1 VAEHPMV
8 FATLTAPGFGAV
20 HTTRG
25 PGRACHPGK
34 DRRCPHGRPR
44 TCPRVHTD
52 SDERLGTPLCAE
64 CYDYEGHVAF
74 NWHAPELWRRFTIAL
89 RRRIATYL
97 GVPESRLR
105 DQLVV
110 SFAKVAEFQRRG
122 IVHFHAL
129 IRLDG
134 PGDDYPTP
142 AVPLDADTLARLV
155 VLAAGQVQLTTQP
168 YAWGSPTWRLRFGD
182 QIDVR
187 PVHGTANRDASTG
200 AMHPEMVAAYI
211 AKYATKAADD
221 FGLTPHR
228 ITHPDR
234 LDHLQLPDHPK
245 RLLETAARMA
255 ARAAATIAALGDDAD
270 ALGDDT
276 TDNQQVIAAA
286 RSWLPIVK
294 WLHMLGFRGHFST
307 KSRRYS
313 VSLGYLRA
321 ERRTWRQRHD
331 PTGEPD
337 LERDDE
343 STLII
348 GGWVFDGSGWLT
360 SGDAALVASAA
371 ARTREQ
377 REARRLTDPLDPD
390 QL

>member
-1 VAEHPMV
+1 
-8 FATLTAPGFGAV
+8 V

-34 DRRCPHGRPR
+34 DRRCPHGRPQ
-44 TCPRVHTD
+44 TCQRVHAE

-89 RRRIATYL
+89 RRRIASHL
-97 GVPESRLR
+97 GIPRSRLGKHV
-105 DQLVV
+105 VV
-110 SFAKVAEFQRRG
+110 SFAKVAEFQRRA

-134 PGDDYPTP
+134 PGDDYLPPT
-142 AVPLDADTLARLV
+142 VPLDAETLGQLV
-155 VLAAGQVQLTTQP
+155 VVAASQVRLTTQP
-168 YAWGSPTWRLRFGD
+168 YAWGSRTWRLRFGD

-200 AMHPEMVAAYI
+200 PMHPEMVAAYI

-228 ITHPDR
+228 ITNPDR
-234 LDHLQLPDHPK
+234 LDHLQLPEHPK
-245 RLLETAARMA
+245 RLLQTATRMA
-255 ARAAATIAALGDDAD
+255 AQAAATITALGDDAD

-276 TDNQQVIAAA
+276 TDNQALIASA
-286 RSWLPIVK
+286 RGWLPIVK
-294 WLHMLGFRGHFST
+294 WLHMLAFRGHFST

-321 ERRTWRQRHD
+321 ERRTWRRHHD
-331 PTGEPD
+331 PTRDPD
-337 LERDDE
+337 PDQDGHDD
-343 STLII
+343 STLVI
-348 GGWVFDGSGWLT
+348 GSWVFDGTGWLT

-377 REARRLTDPLDPD
+377 RDARRLTDPIDPD